1 MLSFLPPY
9 LLGVVSILLAALN
22 TFVFSIPLY
31 ILALLKFV
39 IRFPPWQRLCARVLM
54 GTISWW
60 IRGIFC
66 VLTLTQKI
74 SWDVE
79 GTDGLDLNEWYFVNS
94 NHQAWADIIVLLKIF
109 TGRILFPKFFLKQ
122 ELFWI
127 PILGTAFWALD
138 YPFMKRYSK
147 ESIAHHPG
155 FHGADLA
162 TTRRMCE
169 RYKQTP
175 VAILNFIEGTRF
187 TPEKHREQHS
197 PYRHLLRPRAGG
209 FAFAINAMAGKITKM
224 LAMTIVSPAG
234 AFTFR
239 DFLSG
244 RVSRIITRARTRPIP
259 PEFVEG
265 DYQDDPHFRQRFQ
278 EWVARLWQEKD
289 ELIDALLKGDQDT
302 PLSTG

>member
-1 MLSFLPPY
+1 
-9 LLGVVSILLAALN
+9 
-22 TFVFSIPLY
+22 
-31 ILALLKFV
+31 
-39 IRFPPWQRLCARVLM
+39 
-54 GTISWW
+54 
-60 IRGIFC
+60 
-66 VLTLTQKI
+66 
-74 SWDVE
+74 
-79 GTDGLDLNEWYFVNS
+79 
-94 NHQAWADIIVLLKIF
+94 
-109 TGRILFPKFFLKQ
+109 
-122 ELFWI
+122 
-127 PILGTAFWALD
+127 
-138 YPFMKRYSK
+138 
-147 ESIAHHPG
+147 
-155 FHGADLA
+155 
-162 TTRRMCE
+162 MCE

-175 VAILNFIEGTRF
+175 IAILNFIEGTRF
-187 TPEKHREQHS
+187 TPERHREQHS

-209 FAFAINAMAGKITKM
+209 FTFAINAMAEKITKM
-224 LAMTIVSPAG
+224 LNVTIVYPEG